1 MKVEVLLSCMFKEPG
16 TLLPCLNLDSDVVI
30 VNQCDED
37 SCQKL
42 TDGKGHGVK
51 FVSSTQRGLSRSRNM
66 AIDNSS
72 ADICLLSDDDEVYAP
87 GYAATLQRTYLDWPD
102 ADVILFQVAGGR
114 GKVYSPR
121 PFRVGYLRALKF
133 ASWQIS
139 FRRSSVI
146 SKGIRFDEQMGSG
159 TGHGSG
165 EEIKFLYDCLRHGLR
180 LQYVPV
186 EIAALVDNGESVW
199 FKGFT
204 DSYFY
209 NRGWSTAR
217 YMGKVFALLYCL
229 YFAVMKYKLYR
240 NDNTFLSA
248 LWNMIKG
255 IFVNSRDI
263 KVG

>member
-1 MKVEVLLSCMFKEPG
+1 MSCMFKEAD
-16 TLLPCLNLDSDVVI
+16 TLLPRLNLDSDVVI
-30 VNQCDED
+30 VNQCDVN
-37 SCQKL
+37 SCVKL
-42 TDGKGHGVK
+42 TDGREHSVK

-87 GYAATLQRTYLDWPD
+87 DYATRLQQAYSDWPE
-102 ADVILFQVAGGR
+102 ADVVLFQVAGGR
-114 GKVYSPR
+114 GKVYSDR

-139 FRRSSVI
+139 FKRSSVV

-165 EEIKFLYDCLRHGLR
+165 EEIKFLYDCLRRGLR

-186 EIAALVDNGESVW
+186 EIATLVDRGESVW

-217 YMGKVFALLYCL
+217 YMGKVPALLYCF
-229 YFAVMKYKLYR
+229 YFAVMKHKLYR
-240 NDNTFLSA
+240 KDNAFLSA
-248 LWNMIKG
+248 SWNMIKG
-255 IFVNSRDI
+255 VFANRRDI
-263 KVG
+263 